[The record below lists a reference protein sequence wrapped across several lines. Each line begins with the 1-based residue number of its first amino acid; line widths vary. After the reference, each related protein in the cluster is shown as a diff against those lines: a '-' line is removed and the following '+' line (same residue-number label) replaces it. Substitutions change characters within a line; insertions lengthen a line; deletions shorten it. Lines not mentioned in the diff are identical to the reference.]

1 MATTQ
6 ISTGLYLDKRR
17 ETEQGTYPIK
27 VSVSINIIE
36 NIIQLVLYTTIEDC
50 GKCYAKAD
58 IGKSGR
64 RHQASGK
71 TTNSERLFFYN
82 ARAD

>member
-27 VSVSINIIE
+27 VSVSHQHNRKYYSIG
-36 NIIQLVLYTTIEDC
+36 LVYHRRTGC
-50 GKCYAKAD
+50 SYATAV
-58 IGKSGR
+58 
-64 RHQASGK
+64 
-71 TTNSERLFFYN
+71 
-82 ARAD
+82 